1 MFHTSDEKTIYA
13 KRIESLRIQRK
24 RRNDHVF
31 SLEYFPQLCKK
42 KYIFRN
48 IFSDF
53 GNVPRPQSKKY
64 SHQNNQQLANCKK
77 NGTKKVD
84 SNY

>member
-1 MFHTSDEKTIYA
+1 MFHTSDEKTMDA

-31 SLEYFPQLCKK
+31 SLKYFPSFVEKK
-42 KYIFRN
+42 NIRN

-53 GNVPRPQSKKY
+53 GNVRRPKSKKY

-77 NGTKKVD
+77 NGAKKVD